1 MINMIKMNRLIF
13 YDILLIIKGDF
24 FINNV
29 FKIKIEMNKK
39 LVNLINLYFLVV
51 ILLSQAFSYSLYA
64 KPINYRLDNNNSKV
78 GFSVKH
84 KITRD
89 VYGEFL
95 ESIGTADYDSNTNKI
110 FNIESVIDV
119 QSIDTGNVRRDRHL
133 RSPDF
138 FDVQNYPK
146 IYFKSNNVVMISENQ
161 YKVFGN
167 LTMRGIKKE
176 IILEGEKTKDS
187 NGNLFFKAT
196 SIINRQ
202 DFGISWNRP
211 FQKIAGMM
219 VSNEVKIFL
228 NIKMT
233 QI

>member
-1 MINMIKMNRLIF
+1 MK
-13 YDILLIIKGDF
+13 
-24 FINNV
+24 
-29 FKIKIEMNKK
+29 KI
-39 LVNLINLYFLVV
+39 INLGILHFLVM
-51 ILLSQAFSYSLYA
+51 ILNSQVFSYSIQAQPRAY
-64 KPINYRLDNNNSKV
+64 KLDSNNSKV

-89 VYGEFL
+89 VYGVFL
-95 ESIGTADYDSNTNKI
+95 KSIGTADYNSTTKKI

-119 QSIDTGNVRRDRHL
+119 QSIDTGNTRRDRHL

-138 FDVQNYPK
+138 FYAQNYPK
-146 IYFKSNNVVMISENQ
+146 IYFKSNNVVLISEKK
-161 YKVFGN
+161 YKVYGN
-167 LTMRGIKKE
+167 LTMRGIKKG
-176 IILEGEKTKDS
+176 IILEGEKTTDP
-187 NGNLFFKAT
+187 NGNLFFNAT

-219 VSNEVKIFL
+219 VSNEVKIVL
-228 NIKMT
+228 KIKMT

>member
-1 MINMIKMNRLIF
+1 
-13 YDILLIIKGDF
+13 
-24 FINNV
+24 
-29 FKIKIEMNKK
+29 MNKK
-39 LVNLINLYFLVV
+39 LINTINLYFL
-51 ILLSQAFSYSLYA
+51 LTFLFSQVFSYSLCA
-64 KPINYRLDNNNSKV
+64 KPIAYKLDINNSKV

-95 ESIGTADYDSNTNKI
+95 KSIGTADYNSKTDKI

-119 QSIDTGNVRRDRHL
+119 QSIDTGNTRRDRHL
-133 RSPDF
+133 KSPDF
-138 FDVQNYPK
+138 FDANNHPK

-161 YKVFGN
+161 YKVYGN
-167 LTMRGIKKE
+167 LTMRGVKKE

-187 NGNLFFKAT
+187 NGNLFFNAI

-202 DFGISWNRP
+202 DFGISWNKP

-219 VSNEVKIFL
+219 VSNEVKIVL
-228 NIKMT
+228 KIKMT

>member
-1 MINMIKMNRLIF
+1 MKKMFDL
-13 YDILLIIKGDF
+13 K
-24 FINNV
+24 
-29 FKIKIEMNKK
+29 
-39 LVNLINLYFLVV
+39 NLYFLIP
-51 ILLSQAFSYSLYA
+51 ILFSQVFSCSLYA
-64 KPINYRLDNNNSKV
+64 KPITYKLDNNNSKV

-95 ESIGTADYDSNTNKI
+95 ESIGTADYNSKTNKI
-110 FNIESVIDV
+110 SNIESVIDV
-119 QSIDTGNVRRDRHL
+119 QSIDTGNAKRDRHL

-138 FDVQNYPK
+138 FDAQKHPK
-146 IYFKSNNVVMISENQ
+146 IYFKSNNVVLISKNQ

-167 LTMRGIKKE
+167 LTMRGVKKQ

-187 NGNLFFKAT
+187 NGNLFFNAI

-219 VSNEVKIFL
+219 VSNEVKIVL
-228 NIKMT
+228 KIKMT
-233 QI
+233 QT

>member
-1 MINMIKMNRLIF
+1 M
-13 YDILLIIKGDF
+13 ILLIILETDF
-24 FINNV
+24 
-29 FKIKIEMNKK
+29 
-39 LVNLINLYFLVV
+39 
-51 ILLSQAFSYSLYA
+51 LLTFFFSQVLSFSLCA
-64 KPINYRLDNNNSKV
+64 KPISYQLDTNNSKV

-95 ESIGTADYDSNTNKI
+95 KSIGTADYNSKTDKI

-119 QSIDTGNVRRDRHL
+119 QSIDTGNTRRDRHL
-133 RSPDF
+133 KSPDF
-138 FDVQNYPK
+138 FDANNHPK
-146 IYFKSNNVVMISENQ
+146 IYFKSNNVVLISENK
-161 YKVFGN
+161 YKVYGN
-167 LTMRGIKKE
+167 LTMRGVKKE

-187 NGNLFFKAT
+187 NGNLFFNAI

-219 VSNEVKIFL
+219 VSNEVKIVL
-228 NIKMT
+228 KIKMT

>member
-1 MINMIKMNRLIF
+1 MINS
-13 YDILLIIKGDF
+13 
-24 FINNV
+24 
-29 FKIKIEMNKK
+29 
-39 LVNLINLYFLVV
+39 INLYFLII
-51 ILLSQAFSYSLYA
+51 ILLSQLFSFSLYA
-64 KPINYRLDNNNSKV
+64 KPITYKLDTNNSKV

-95 ESIGTADYDSNTNKI
+95 KSIGTVDYNSKTKKI

-119 QSIDTGNVRRDRHL
+119 QSIDTGNARRDRHL
-133 RSPDF
+133 RSSDF
-138 FDVQNYPK
+138 FDAQNHPS
-146 IYFKSNNVVMISENQ
+146 IFFKSNNVVLISGNK
-161 YKVFGN
+161 YKVYGN

-187 NGNLFFKAT
+187 NGNLFFNAI

-219 VSNEVKIFL
+219 VSNEVKIVL
-228 NIKMT
+228 KIKMT

>member
-1 MINMIKMNRLIF
+1 
-13 YDILLIIKGDF
+13 
-24 FINNV
+24 
-29 FKIKIEMNKK
+29 MNKK
-39 LVNLINLYFLVV
+39 LINTINLYFL
-51 ILLSQAFSYSLYA
+51 LTFLFSQVFSYSLCA
-64 KPINYRLDNNNSKV
+64 NPISYKLDTNHSKV

-95 ESIGTADYDSNTNKI
+95 KSIGTADYNSKTDKI

-119 QSIDTGNVRRDRHL
+119 QSIDTGNTRRDRHL
-133 RSPDF
+133 KSPDF
-138 FDVQNYPK
+138 FDANNHPK
-146 IYFKSNNVVMISENQ
+146 IYFKSNNVELISENK
-161 YKVFGN
+161 YKVYGN
-167 LTMRGIKKE
+167 LTMRGVKKE

-187 NGNLFFKAT
+187 NGNLFFNAI

-202 DFGISWNRP
+202 DFGISWNKP

-219 VSNEVKIFL
+219 VSNEVKIVL
-228 NIKMT
+228 KIKMT

>member
-1 MINMIKMNRLIF
+1 
-13 YDILLIIKGDF
+13 
-24 FINNV
+24 
-29 FKIKIEMNKK
+29 MNKK
-39 LVNLINLYFLVV
+39 LINTINLYFL
-51 ILLSQAFSYSLYA
+51 LTFLFSQVFSYSLCA
-64 KPINYRLDNNNSKV
+64 NPISYKLDTNHSKV

-95 ESIGTADYDSNTNKI
+95 KSIGTADYNSKTDKI

-119 QSIDTGNVRRDRHL
+119 QSIDTGNTRRDRHL
-133 RSPDF
+133 KSPDF
-138 FDVQNYPK
+138 FDANNHPK
-146 IYFKSNNVVMISENQ
+146 IYFKSNNVELISENQ
-161 YKVFGN
+161 YKVYGN
-167 LTMRGIKKE
+167 LTMRGVKKE

-187 NGNLFFKAT
+187 KGNLFFNAI

-202 DFGISWNRP
+202 DFGISWNKP

-219 VSNEVKIFL
+219 VSNEVKIVL
-228 NIKMT
+228 KIKMT